1 MNIFRFTWKCTLPLA
16 GLLVIAAP
24 MLFGQKVTNTNV
36 TTIVHDENTAPNDL
50 LTRSDDYNGAP
61 PWQASYGDTGGI
73 SSHILS
79 GSGWQLYL
87 GSQSSRRIW
96 LTLSQPANGSKVAPV
111 PDGYYYDSVEAY
123 SRCWDSNNQEVAF
136 LAITPLTSQN
146 KCSFGVDFAYNRV
159 KYKLVMQP
167 SIPGLINTSGTGW
180 ATVSCNTASGTTCN
194 NWTIVPN
201 LNAANAT
208 VADLYQ
214 YTKSGSLTYI
224 GSYFNTYR
232 IDVTNP

>member
-1 MNIFRFTWKCTLPLA
+1 
-16 GLLVIAAP
+16 
-24 MLFGQKVTNTNV
+24 
-36 TTIVHDENTAPNDL
+36 
-50 LTRSDDYNGAP
+50 
-61 PWQASYGDTGGI
+61 
-73 SSHILS
+73 
-79 GSGWQLYL
+79 
-87 GSQSSRRIW
+87 
-96 LTLSQPANGSKVAPV
+96 
-111 PDGYYYDSVEAY
+111 
-123 SRCWDSNNQEVAF
+123 
-136 LAITPLTSQN
+136 
-146 KCSFGVDFAYNRV
+146 VDFAYNRV